1 MTPRL
6 SNLGMPVVA
15 LALLSGSVLA
25 CPPGSQKKRGTDSL
39 ASVSD
44 DVKSDR
50 VVSQTSKFRSMI
62 LEQFDAN
69 GNGRL
74 DSKERIAAN
83 KALLGQGS
91 GGALEALRK
100 QALVEF
106 DKNHNG
112 KLEKTEIHKALSS
125 VNAGSQTA
133 QAGNSSK
140 RPLTADERTASKQ
153 LQQQLSINGVTTTSG
168 QIQTLQNLL
177 ANNGGTLTPAEM
189 ALIQSLLSQ
198 LMSQTSSTGTIAPLA
213 ATTGSGSTGT
223 TSASTGTGMCSG
235 GSSGSSTGTGSSG
248 TSSSGIASSGTGT
261 STTSALRNANN
272 QNTSGPILAG
282 EGGGGFGGGGGG
294 GGFGGF
300 RGGFRGR

>member
-25 CPPGSQKKRGTDSL
+25 CPPGSQKKRGTDSA

-44 DVKSDR
+44 EVKSDR
-50 VVSQTSKFRSMI
+50 VVSQASKFRSMI

-91 GGALEALRK
+91 GPALDALRK

-125 VNAGSQTA
+125 VNAGLQTA
-133 QAGNSSK
+133 QTGKSSK

-153 LQQQLSINGVTTTSG
+153 LEQQLSINGVTTTSG

-177 ANNGGTLTPAEM
+177 ASNGSTLTPAEM

-213 ATTGSGSTGT
+213 ATTGTGSTGT

-235 GSSGSSTGTGSSG
+235 SSGSSTGTTGSSG
-248 TSSSGIASSGTGT
+248 TSSSGTGT

-294 GGFGGF
+294 GGGGFGGF
-300 RGGFRGR
+300 HGGFRGR